1 MHTLGDNDAKTMSD
15 QQRRMEENGR
25 HIHPTKLR
33 RPLHNLSRC
42 LRNIYVYI
50 TSLLENRFNFFQNKY
65 FSFLNKMGLRIYLL
79 VCHNRAFVSEGDKI
93 RVEYNRV
100 SHIKFRYT
108 ILQYFRAGEFEPKN
122 IVRM

>member
-50 TSLLENRFNFFQNKY
+50 TSLLENHFNFIKQILFFFEN
-65 FSFLNKMGLRIYLL
+65 MGSRTYLL

-108 ILQYFRAGEFEPKN
+108 ILQYFRAGEFEPK
-122 IVRM
+122 IS